1 MPSLRILM
9 EVAEGAN
16 VGPQVYDRDMRRVFV
31 AGVNDEAET
40 EVIVKSEPLC
50 FELVFGPLDC
60 GEVDAVKLTADIG
73 EKVFADFFI
82 GNAPFTGAQDVE
94 GALQRFII
102 RGID

>member
-31 AGVNDEAET
+31 AGVNDETEAEVVV
-40 EVIVKSEPLC
+40 ESEPLC
-50 FELVFGPLDC
+50 FELVFGPLDRGVVHA
-60 GEVDAVKLTADIG
+60 GELAADIG

-82 GNAPFTGAQDVE
+82 GNAPVAWAEDVE
-94 GALQRFII
+94 GALQTF
-102 RGID
+102 